1 MHQLTL
7 DELNIITAKAGDLI
21 WCGDFN
27 AHNLLWGGLCT
38 DININGGVVEE
49 FMEEKGFK
57 LCRVNIRDVST
68 SCLDLTIVPGAKWEV
83 LDQSVLGSDYFP
95 IRMEH
100 L

>member
-1 MHQLTL
+1 
-7 DELNIITAKAGDLI
+7 
-21 WCGDFN
+21 
-27 AHNLLWGGLCT
+27 
-38 DININGGVVEE
+38 
-49 FMEEKGFK
+49 MEEKGFK

>member
-38 DININGGVVEE
+38 DININEG
-49 FMEEKGFK
+49 
-57 LCRVNIRDVST
+57 
-68 SCLDLTIVPGAKWEV
+68 
-83 LDQSVLGSDYFP
+83 
-95 IRMEH
+95 
-100 L
+100 